1 MTHSLHREGPPQH
14 FQEDFV
20 VSIVPSTGRNVIG
33 AGEKIKQFYRMMLK
47 HNPTNFGIK
56 RVGQMYQAPSEEII
70 EKIPGRTHS
79 HTCVLI
85 NQDDLVEFMKDIKQ
99 ADLGISVVATGLY
112 PIIKE
117 CCDRADIKPHTV
129 NLSLGI
135 WGKTEKLP
143 PPEIREITTMCGHGM
158 VSPHLIESMARRV
171 KDGTLTPRDAAIEI
185 ARPCY
190 CGIVNVH
197 TLTSQIQEIAARL

>member
-1 MTHSLHREGPPQH
+1 MTHSLHREGSPEH
-14 FQEDFV
+14 FEEDFV
-20 VSIVPSTGRNVIG
+20 VSIVPSTGRNEIG
-33 AGEKIKQFYRMMLK
+33 AGEKIKAFYRLMLK

-85 NQDDLVEFMKDIKQ
+85 SRNDLISFIKEVRD
-99 ADLGISVVATGLY
+99 ADFGISIVVTGYY
-112 PIIKE
+112 PLIKE
-117 CCDRADIKPHTV
+117 CCRSVNVKPHTV
-129 NLSLGI
+129 NFSLGI
-135 WGKTEKLP
+135 WGNTKKLP
-143 PPEIREITTMCGHGM
+143 QSDIREITTMCGHGM
-158 VSPHLIESMARRV
+158 ISPKLIESIAHQV
-171 KDGTLTPRDAAIEI
+171 KAGTITPRDAAIKI

-197 TLTSQIQEIAARL
+197 TLTKQIQEIADRL